1 MKFSTKL
8 ALALSIL
15 SLLISLSAVTAQN
28 ADLNSVSSPTQ
39 TNLNSVC
46 IVNNVTSSVADITK
60 LNAWAVGDGGTIIMW
75 DGTQWRTVESP
86 TTLNLYSVTFNN
98 ATNGWAVGGSN
109 DKGVILHYNG
119 TWSEWSA
126 ISFTGFTDTFDTIN
140 NTLHSVTIT
149 SDGMNGWIVGA
160 GGVTLNWD
168 GCTWFGMM
176 GASASTMNS
185 VAMAHDSTE
194 AWAVGD
200 GGKIMQWTGTEWKA
214 VESPTD
220 MPLYTIQMLSPTLG
234 WAAGGSNN
242 EGIVLQ
248 LNGTTWEPVTNF
260 VFGAEGESQ
269 STVNSVIY
277 SISIGNPTSAWACGS
292 NGLVMYWTG
301 ENWECNANIASGNLK
316 GISMVHDTVNQAW
329 VVGDGGVIMAFN
341 GTNWV
346 PELPIIAVPL
356 ILSATLLIV
365 IFGKTKLFKKPV
377 FL

>member
-15 SLLISLSAVTAQN
+15 SLLVSLSAVTAQ
-28 ADLNSVSSPTQ
+28 DGDMDSVTSPTS

-46 IVNNVTSSVADITK
+46 VVNNMTSSDNDITQ
-60 LNAWAVGDGGTIIMW
+60 LNAWAVGDAGTIVMW
-75 DGTQWRTVESP
+75 DGSEWQTVESP
-86 TTLNLYSVTFNN
+86 TAMNLYSVAFNEAN
-98 ATNGWAVGGSN
+98 NGWAVGGN
-109 DKGVILHYNG
+109 ENEGVILHYNG
-119 TWSEWSA
+119 TWSEWSQ
-126 ISFTGFTDTFDTIN
+126 ISFTGFTDAYDTVN
-140 NTLHSVTIT
+140 DTLYAVTIS

-168 GCTWFGMM
+168 GSTWFGLM
-176 GASASTMNS
+176 GASADTMRG
-185 VAMAHDSTE
+185 VAMAHGSTE

-200 GGKIMQWTGTEWKA
+200 AGTIMHWTGTEWA
-214 VESPTD
+214 EMTSPTNL
-220 MPLYTIQMLSPTLG
+220 PLYAIQMVSPTQG

-242 EGIVLQ
+242 DGAVLQ
-248 LNGTTWEPVTNF
+248 LSGTTWEPVTNF
-260 VFGAEGESQ
+260 IFGAEGESQ
-269 STVNSVIY
+269 STVDSTIY
-277 SISIGNPTSAWACGS
+277 SISLGNANSAWACGS

-356 ILSATLLIV
+356 ILGATLLIV
-365 IFGKTKLFKKPV
+365 IFGKTRLFKKP
-377 FL
+377 LPL